1 MKLSLFYDTI
11 IINSQKGITMKK
23 YIMTL
28 VTTLLFTLT
37 PIVWA
42 DNFDVGAKHAIAV
55 DATTGKILYEKDANQ
70 PVEVASITKLLTA
83 YLVYEAIHQGKFTL
97 QTSVDISNYPY
108 QLTVNPATNNVPLE
122 ARKYTVKELLE
133 TSLIASADSPAIA
146 LAEKVAG
153 SEKKFV
159 DLMKAKLQQWG
170 IKNATI
176 VNASG
181 LKNSVLGEEHFYP
194 GSNKDDENK
203 LSAYDIA
210 IIARRLILDYPEVL
224 EITKKATTNFA
235 GMTLTSS
242 NHMLKDMPAFR
253 AGVDGLKTGSSDK
266 GGASFVGT
274 IQQRGMRLITVL
286 LNIDHADK
294 DENARFT
301 ATSRFMSYIYQQF
314 TVQTLVK
321 KGESYDKSSAR
332 IINGQKNEVTAVASE
347 RLTIVRR
354 YNHKKPTVHFT
365 TNKKGY
371 PTPLKKGTLV
381 GKLTYTDNDL
391 IGKGYLDKRPPTIS
405 MLSAERIE
413 RPFCLKSWWNE
424 FVQYVNEKL

>member
-1 MKLSLFYDTI
+1 
-11 IINSQKGITMKK
+11 MKK

-42 DNFDVGAKHAIAV
+42 DNFDVDAKHAIAV

-159 DLMKAKLQQWG
+159 DLMKAKLQQWA

-224 EITKKATTNFA
+224 EITQKATSNFA

-286 LNIDHADK
+286 LNVDHADK

-332 IINGQKNEVTAVASE
+332 IINGQKDEVTAVASE
-347 RLTIVRR
+347 ETHYCEEIQPQEAYCPL
-354 YNHKKPTVHFT
+354 YNR
-365 TNKKGY
+365 NKGY
-371 PTPLKKGTLV
+371 PTPLKKGVVV

-391 IGKGYLDKRPPTIS
+391 IGKGVLIATTDYFYAFSRKNRTPL
-405 MLSAERIE
+405 LSQIMVE
-413 RPFCLKSWWNE
+413 
-424 FVQYVNEKL
+424 